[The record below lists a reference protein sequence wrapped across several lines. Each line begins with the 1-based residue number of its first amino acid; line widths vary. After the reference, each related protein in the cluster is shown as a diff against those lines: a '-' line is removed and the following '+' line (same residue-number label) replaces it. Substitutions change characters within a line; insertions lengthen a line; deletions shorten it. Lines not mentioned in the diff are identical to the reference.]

1 MVRFRQPSS
10 LVSSGRRCHLAMLR
24 APAGQ
29 VCVCD
34 ACNILSR
41 SSSNRLK
48 GISCKHLFEK
58 HLQALWSKRHI
69 SCMPP
74 HPVPLHLPPSPTGP
88 LQAALHLLR
97 LLLLRAQAAAMPV
110 GKQSK
115 RHCLPNF
122 SDAAHSWLSTTYWRT
137 HRTCS
142 LQKRSHCFVAEH
154 GLLEPCREPS
164 QPTRQAPADF
174 VPGMAA
180 NYQRIVEL
188 EEAKREVCIYCICV
202 N

>member
-1 MVRFRQPSS
+1 
-10 LVSSGRRCHLAMLR
+10 
-24 APAGQ
+24 
-29 VCVCD
+29 
-34 ACNILSR
+34 
-41 SSSNRLK
+41 
-48 GISCKHLFEK
+48 
-58 HLQALWSKRHI
+58 
-69 SCMPP
+69 MPP
-74 HPVPLHLPPSPTGP
+74 HPVPLHRPPSPTGP

-97 LLLLRAQAAAMPV
+97 LLLLCAQAAAMPV

-142 LQKRSHCFVAEH
+142 LQKRSHCFVGEH
-154 GLLEPCREPS
+154 GLLEPCREPW

-180 NYQRIVEL
+180 NYQHIVEL
-188 EEAKREVCIYCICV
+188 EEAERGLHLLHLRQLIMHKCEIEDNFYRHVPIRNALVVRSCCHE
-202 N
+202 